1 MVTAFRLH
9 SGLQTHFRTFDTG
22 FICASAI
29 RYYISSPIL
38 DVDMEAIFI
47 FVTAASEKRNLPG
60 LGLAK
65 ILPLP

>member
-9 SGLQTHFRTFDTG
+9 TGLQTRFRTFDTG

-38 DVDMEAIFI
+38 DVDRKGEFY
-47 FVTAASEKRNLPG
+47 FRQ
-60 LGLAK
+60 LGLPA
-65 ILPLP
+65 ITGARTSGGV